1 MTKLLPLSFSVLFL
15 ALAGCSTT
23 LVREEPQSIR
33 LGETGVRCAV
43 APLAEALLKRRGTL
57 VQSIQGS
64 RKENVFSAEC
74 VMKGESDR
82 FTAIFLAP
90 QMRLATLT
98 ITSPHTLTFD
108 RARQIPEAF
117 APEYALFDLA
127 MVNLPTAELRRALDD
142 GMTIVEHGRA
152 RTVFAAGVAVAVRT
166 LLPDGSIRY
175 ENIPLEYSYV
185 VKKLEGDGF

>member
-1 MTKLLPLSFSVLFL
+1 
-15 ALAGCSTT
+15 
-23 LVREEPQSIR
+23 
-33 LGETGVRCAV
+33 
-43 APLAEALLKRRGTL
+43 
-57 VQSIQGS
+57 
-64 RKENVFSAEC
+64 
-74 VMKGESDR
+74 MKGESDR

-98 ITSPHTLTFD
+98 ITPPHTLTFD

-142 GMTIVEHGRA
+142 GMTIVEHDRT